1 MLGWGG
7 IARLGL
13 VQAGLGAVVV
23 LTTSTL
29 NRVMVVELAL
39 PALLPGVLV
48 ALHYLVQVLRPRM
61 GHGSDLGGRRT
72 PWIAGGMAVLAFGGV
87 LAALATVW
95 MASNRAAGIA
105 LAVVAFGLI
114 GVGVSACGTS
124 LLVLL
129 AKRVAPPRRAAAA
142 TIVWMMM
149 IVGFAVTAG
158 VAGHLLDPYSPLR
171 LVVVTL
177 GVSVLALAVALLA
190 LRGVEGAAPDR
201 PESEKALLQARA
213 LTPSPLWGEGWG
225 RSGAFEPHAAS
236 PRSGLGLQAQT
247 RPAREGPAGTAAL
260 HAHPAFREA
269 LSQVWA
275 DPAARHFTLF
285 VFVSMLAFSAQD
297 LILEPFAGSVFGFT
311 PGQSTQLSGVQHGG
325 VLLGMIVVALAGQRF
340 AGRAFGSLRG
350 WTVGGCVAS
359 GFALLGLVAAGL
371 VGSGWPLAATV
382 FALGAANGAFSIAA
396 IASMMRLA
404 GEGGASN
411 EGVRMGLWGAAQAVA
426 FGLGGL
432 VGTAASDLSR
442 WLMGSPGAAYSAVFA
457 FEALLFFVAAAMATK
472 VGQYSVAPVPS
483 RSEAFDHRVAGRLS
497 AGT

>member
-1 MLGWGG
+1 MTAPMLGWGG

-13 VQAGLGAVVV
+13 VQAALGAVVV

-95 MASNRAAGIA
+95 MASNRVGGIA
-105 LAVVAFGLI
+105 LAAVAFGLI

-149 IVGFAVTAG
+149 IAGFAVTAG
-158 VAGHLLDPYSPLR
+158 LAGHLLDPYSPMR
-171 LVVVTL
+171 LVMVTL
-177 GVSVLALAVALLA
+177 GVSVLALAVALVA
-190 LRGVEGAAPDR
+190 LRGVEGAAPSL
-201 PESEKALLQARA
+201 P
-213 LTPSPLWGEGWG
+213 
-225 RSGAFEPHAAS
+225 
-236 PRSGLGLQAQT
+236 
-247 RPAREGPAGTAAL
+247 AAL
-260 HAHPAFREA
+260 GDAAPQLAFRDA
-269 LSQVWA
+269 LAQAWA

-325 VLLGMIVVALAGQRF
+325 VLLGMVIVALSGQRF
-340 AGRAFGSLRG
+340 AGRALGSLRG
-350 WTVGGCVAS
+350 WTVGGCLAS
-359 GFALLGLVAAGL
+359 GFALIGLVAAGL

-411 EGVRMGLWGAAQAVA
+411 EGVRMGLWGGGQAVA

-432 VGTAASDLSR
+432 MGTAASDLSR
-442 WLMGSPGAAYSAVFA
+442 WLIGSPGAAYAAVFA
-457 FEALLFFVAAAMATK
+457 FEAMLFFVAAGMAAK
-472 VGQYSVAPVPS
+472 VGVAPAPS
-483 RSEAFDHRVAGRLS
+483 RSEAFDHRAASRLP